1 LEKQQFRAIFG
12 LFPEM
17 RYGPESTMF
26 DERGDGVTS
35 LGDWDSTISSAQAD
49 QARAKNGAQAA
60 AAVSDGDGDDEAMGA

>member
-1 LEKQQFRAIFG
+1 
-12 LFPEM
+12 
-17 RYGPESTMF
+17 MF

-35 LGDWDSTISSAQAD
+35 LSDWDGTISSAQAD